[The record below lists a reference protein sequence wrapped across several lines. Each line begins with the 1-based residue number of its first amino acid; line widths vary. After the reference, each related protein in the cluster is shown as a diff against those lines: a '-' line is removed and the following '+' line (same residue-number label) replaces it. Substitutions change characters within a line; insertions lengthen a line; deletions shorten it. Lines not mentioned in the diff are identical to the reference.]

1 MIAAVFLIGTFLLAL
16 RKNLLIDEMIVV
28 IALTATFLL
37 SFLLI
42 LRNERLKNRLSYN
55 ATSYLRMMIVFIIC
69 FVIVFIGTFFADFF
83 FPVMPLAFLLTIV
96 MNGKLSLSMTIFFAA
111 LFSVISASGS
121 FVLLCLLLVGTIGAL
136 MADYLRDEKLTLF
149 TGLIIFCVSAFVP
162 CLFIWLSYGTL
173 SIDVLPSSL
182 AIGLV
187 SVLFAFVLFPKLV
200 EADKREPTSAYDMIL
215 DADYSLSKDIRLF
228 SMEEYEHAMRVRR
241 AAESCAFV
249 IGAKDRTAA
258 AGGFYYR
265 LGIMEG
271 EPYIENAIRIAE
283 DHCFPS
289 DVIQILS
296 EYPGDGRLPTTVE
309 SAIVHMASTSVTK
322 LEEEYRKAPQ
332 TEWNQSMI
340 IYQAMNE
347 LSAKGFYDK
356 SGMSINQ
363 FLRIR
368 DLLAKLDIL

>member
-1 MIAAVFLIGTFLLAL
+1 MIA
-16 RKNLLIDEMIVV
+16 V
-28 IALTATFLL
+28 IAIAVTFLL

-55 ATSYLRMMIVFIIC
+55 ATGYLKMAIVFIIC
-69 FVIVFIGTFFADFF
+69 FVIEFFGTFFGDFF
-83 FPVMPLAFLLTIV
+83 FPIMIIAFLLTTV

-111 LFSVISASGS
+111 LFSIISGS
-121 FVLLCLLLVGTIGAL
+121 GIFVLLSYIVLGTIGAL
-136 MADYLRDEKLTLF
+136 MADYLRDEKLTIF
-149 TGLIIFCVSAFVP
+149 TGIIIFCLSAVVP
-162 CLFIWLSYGTL
+162 CLFIYLSYRTISL
-173 SIDVLPSSL
+173 DVLPYAL
-182 AIGLV
+182 ALGLL
-187 SVLFAFVLFPKLV
+187 SVIFAWILFPKLV
-200 EADKREPTSAYDMIL
+200 EADKREPTGAYDMIL
-215 DADYSLSKDIRLF
+215 DPDYSLAKDIRLF
-228 SMEEYEHAMRVRR
+228 SMQEYEHAVRVRK

-265 LGIMEG
+265 LGVMDG
-271 EPYIENAIRIAE
+271 EPIIENAIRVAE

-309 SAIVHMASTSVTK
+309 SAIVHMASTCVTR
-322 LEEEYRKAPQ
+322 LEEEYQKAEQ
-332 TEWNQSMI
+332 TGWNQSMI
-340 IYQAMNE
+340 IYQVMNE
-347 LSAKGFYDK
+347 LSAKGTYDK

-368 DLLAKLDIL
+368 DLLAKANIF